1 MRRIIL
7 VALTLMVGATFN
19 SVKAQQLNTRIDS
32 LSYFVGMAQTQGL
45 LDYLKNRQHMDIDC
59 MDDFIQGLREAFASS
74 SDHHK
79 AAYFMG
85 TQIGQQIA
93 NQMLPGINKEI
104 YGNDSTKSISTDLFL
119 SGFISGTNGRGGLV
133 TVKEAN
139 EKAQTLMKEVKTEQ
153 ALLKYGDNKKAGENF
168 LKTNAKKKDVKTLSC
183 GVQYKVLKEGKGA
196 LPTSSQKVKVNYEG
210 RTVDGHVFDSSYQ
223 RGQPT
228 EFRCNQVIKGWTEAL
243 THMPLGS
250 EWEVYIPYE
259 LAYGENGAGN
269 DIKPFSMLI
278 FKIELLEIIDK

>member
-1 MRRIIL
+1 MKRIIV

-19 SVKAQQLNTRIDS
+19 SIKAQQLNTRIDS
-32 LSYFVGMAQTQGL
+32 LSYVIGMSQTQGL
-45 LDYLKNRQHMDIDC
+45 LDFLKNRQHMDLNC
-59 MDDFIQGLREAFASS
+59 MDDFIQGLRDAFASS

-79 AAYFMG
+79 AAYYMG

-93 NQMLPGINKEI
+93 NQMLPGINKEV

-119 SGFISGTNGRGGLV
+119 LGFISGTNGKGALM

-139 EKAQTLMKEVKTEQ
+139 EKAQILMKEVKMEQ
-153 ALLKYGDNKKAGENF
+153 ALLKYGDNKKVGEDF
-168 LKTNAKKKDVKTLSC
+168 LKANAKKKGVKTLPC

-196 LPTSSQKVKVNYEG
+196 FPTSSQKVKVNYEG
-210 RTVDGHVFDSSYQ
+210 RTVDGHIFDSSYQ

-228 EFRCNQVIKGWTEAL
+228 EFFCNQVIKGWTEAL
-243 THMPLGS
+243 THMPVGS

-259 LAYGENGAGN
+259 LAYGEKEAGN

-278 FKIELLEIIDK
+278 FKIDLLEIIDK